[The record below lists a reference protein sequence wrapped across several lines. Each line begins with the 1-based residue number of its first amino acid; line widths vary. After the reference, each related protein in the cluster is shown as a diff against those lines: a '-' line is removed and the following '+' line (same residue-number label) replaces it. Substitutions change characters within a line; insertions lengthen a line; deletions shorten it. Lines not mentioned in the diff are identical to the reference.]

1 MGDVTDRRR
10 WDEYMTAYEDM
21 IRSTSTREAPWYVV
35 PADHK
40 HVAWLIICAAICEAM
55 ETLKLDYPKIE
66 GKAIEELKAAE
77 RALKAEKPDRSG
89 EAKRE
94 K

>member
-10 WDEYMTAYEDM
+10 WDEHMTAYEDM
-21 IRSTSTREAPWYVV
+21 IRSTSTREAPWMSCR
-35 PADHK
+35 PITNM
-40 HVAWLIICAAICEAM
+40 WPLIICAAICEAM

-66 GKAIEELKAAE
+66 GNAIGELKAAE

-89 EAKRE
+89 KAKR
-94 K
+94 KK